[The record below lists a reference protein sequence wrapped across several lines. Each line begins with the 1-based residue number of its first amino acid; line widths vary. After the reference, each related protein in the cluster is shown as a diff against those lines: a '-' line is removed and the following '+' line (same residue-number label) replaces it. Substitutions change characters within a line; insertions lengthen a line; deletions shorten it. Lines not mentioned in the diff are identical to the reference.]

1 MIYDPTK
8 KFPSFPHIDMF
19 YNLGLNLCDI
29 SESDDKKKKNVV
41 KKFYDSVRNVLLLG
55 FMVAYD

>member
-1 MIYDPTK
+1 M
-8 KFPSFPHIDMF
+8 PSFPHIDMF

-41 KKFYDSVRNVLLLG
+41 KKILIPGCCL
-55 FMVAYD
+55 